1 MKHLFLSSVLLGSAM
16 FETSCGG
23 NAPEPDNTTT
33 DKVEIKISAAV
44 SDSRATD
51 TGFDAGDVVGLYV
64 VNYRNNAPGSLAA
77 SGNHVDN
84 MAFTYNGTWTPAN
97 PIYWLDNDTHADFY
111 LYYPYNSSVASVD
124 AYPFSVK
131 PDQSTLAAY
140 KASDFMTGRASNV
153 APTASATT
161 IAASHAMSRIVIN
174 LSAGN
179 GFTAE
184 SLAAAVKT
192 VKING
197 VKCDATINLA
207 TGAVTAAGSATTV
220 TPLLADNVY
229 KALIVPQSVA
239 EGNLIT
245 VNANGRDFNLKKA
258 FEFVGGKSHKFT
270 VTLSKTSNGVNV
282 TINPWGEDGTDN
294 GGVAE

>member
-1 MKHLFLSSVLLGSAM
+1 MKHLFLSSVLLGSVM
-16 FETSCGG
+16 FVTSCGG
-23 NAPEPDNTTT
+23 NAPEPDNTKA

-84 MAFTYNGTWTPAN
+84 MAFTYNGTWTPTS
-97 PIYWLDNDTHADFY
+97 PIYWLDNETHADFY
-111 LYYPYNSSVASVD
+111 LYYPYNSAVASVD

-140 KASDFMTGRASNV
+140 KASDFMTGRAANV
-153 APTASATT
+153 SPTASATN
-161 IAASHAMSRIVIN
+161 IAAGHAMSRIVIN

-207 TGAVTAAGSATTV
+207 TGAVTATGSATTV

>member
-16 FETSCGG
+16 FVTSCGG
-23 NAPEPDNTTT
+23 NAPEPDNTKA

>member
-16 FETSCGG
+16 FVTSCGG

-64 VNYRNNAPGSLAA
+64 VNYRNNAPGTLAA

-161 IAASHAMSRIVIN
+161 IAANHAMSRIVIN

-207 TGAVTAAGSATTV
+207 TSAVTASGSATTV